1 MVSDIRLWSKQTGVI
16 ELELG
21 TALESMDKDKEL
33 ESVGVAWYLADQWEL
48 LRERADDPEVLV
60 ERYEDWVEQAD
71 RMVALFKSQGMRVVK
86 VEVDVE
92 EVVAWCKAGGRPFD
106 SKARAEYASETLR
119 KRDLPGTS

>member
-1 MVSDIRLWSKQTGVI
+1 
-16 ELELG
+16 
-21 TALESMDKDKEL
+21 MDKDKEL

-71 RMVALFKSQGMRVVK
+71 RMVALFKSQGMRVEK
-86 VEVDVE
+86 VDVDVE
-92 EVVAWCKAGGRPFD
+92 EVAAWCTAAGRPFD

-119 KRDLPGTS
+119 KRDLPGAS

>member
-1 MVSDIRLWSKQTGVI
+1 MHACRKLTMVSDIRLWSKQTGVI

-92 EVVAWCKAGGRPFD
+92 EVVAWCKA
-106 SKARAEYASETLR
+106 LR

>member
-1 MVSDIRLWSKQTGVI
+1 MGSDIRLWSKQTGVI

-71 RMVALFKSQGMRVVK
+71 RMVALFKSQGMRVEK

-92 EVVAWCKAGGRPFD
+92 EVVAWCKAAGRPFD

-119 KRDLPGTS
+119 KRDLPGAS

>member
-1 MVSDIRLWSKQTGVI
+1 
-16 ELELG
+16 
-21 TALESMDKDKEL
+21 MDKDKEL

-86 VEVDVE
+86 VEVDIE